1 VALRRAIAADA
12 DQAKHGACERLVA
25 LVARAARRQILKI
38 GAVCV
43 LVMAPGCAAVER
55 MATRAVADSL
65 AESSAVYAADGDVEL
80 VGQAIPFGL
89 KLIEGLLEEV
99 PDHRGLLLAAA
110 SGFTQYAYAYVALP
124 ADEIEPDSPVAAR
137 DMRRRAHR
145 LYLRG
150 RDYALRALELDAPGF
165 RERLAREPEAALAA
179 LRANQ
184 VDALYWATVAWA
196 AAIASDKQNMDLVA
210 DLSLIEP
217 MMRRCLALDETYQDG
232 AAHEFMIAFEG
243 GRRAAQGGSVEHAR
257 AHYARAVALT
267 GGRKLSV
274 IVSLAEHVAVRLN
287 DRREFESLLHQAL
300 AFDVDTA
307 PAQRLAN
314 LIAQRRAAFLLSQ
327 VDNLFLED

>member
-1 VALRRAIAADA
+1 MAGSDTRAVRRHILAI
-12 DQAKHGACERLVA
+12 GAICA
-25 LVARAARRQILKI
+25 LVL
-38 GAVCV
+38 
-43 LVMAPGCAAVER
+43 APGCAVVER

-89 KLIEGLLEEV
+89 KMIEGLLEEV
-99 PDHRGLLLAAA
+99 PDHRGLLVAAA

-124 ADEIEPDSPVAAR
+124 ADEIERDSPGAAR

-179 LRANQ
+179 LQADQ

-210 DLSLIEP
+210 DLSLIGP
-217 MMRRCLALDETYQDG
+217 MMSRCIALDETYQDG
-232 AAHEFMIAFEG
+232 AGHEFMVAFEG
-243 GRRAAQGGSVEHAR
+243 SRHEAQGGSVERAR
-257 AHYARAVALT
+257 AHYARAMALA

-274 IVSLAEHVAVRLN
+274 MVSLAEHVAVRLN

-307 PAQRLAN
+307 PDQRLAN
-314 LIAQRRAAFLLSQ
+314 LIAQRRAALLLSQ
-327 VDNLFLED
+327 VDDLFLGDEG